1 MYHLGIVIRWQTKR
15 KIFLMSMLPDVYI
28 CTLRKT
34 NAPILPEGTAKCTH
48 LAPQK
53 FTGDAILDKK
63 GAIAKVKVLV
73 EKVGQGIQE

>member
-1 MYHLGIVIRWQTKR
+1 
-15 KIFLMSMLPDVYI
+15 MSMLPDVYI

-63 GAIAKVKVLV
+63 RCYCQSKSFSGKSGSRYSRMNQVKVV
-73 EKVGQGIQE
+73 EDSL